1 MHSPMKPA
9 TPSAIFELTRAAVL
23 CAAVALA
30 GCSSPR
36 YESRDG
42 QPSSTGGSTV
52 PPKGGA
58 SSPPNTSA
66 TTPPS
71 QAASGAPAAALVP
84 ERKFLADWF
93 NGTPVVI
100 NFDRDGALCV
110 EVPLQFAFAPGQS
123 KPSPALAK
131 VVDRVSASLRRVPTA
146 KVHVSAPP
154 DPAKP
159 DAAMADRRALAARD
173 AVVSKGVNAI
183 RMASVGASNTVSGV
197 QFRIVM
203 P

>member
-1 MHSPMKPA
+1 MKLA
-9 TPSAIFELTRAAVL
+9 TPSAIFELTRAAAL

-42 QPSSTGGSTV
+42 QPSSTGGSSTA

-58 SSPPNTSA
+58 SSPPPSSA

-131 VVDRVSASLRRVPTA
+131 VVDRVGASLRRVPTA

-159 DAAMADRRALAARD
+159 DAAMADRRAQAVRD

-183 RMASVGASNTVSGV
+183 RMASVGTSNTVSGV